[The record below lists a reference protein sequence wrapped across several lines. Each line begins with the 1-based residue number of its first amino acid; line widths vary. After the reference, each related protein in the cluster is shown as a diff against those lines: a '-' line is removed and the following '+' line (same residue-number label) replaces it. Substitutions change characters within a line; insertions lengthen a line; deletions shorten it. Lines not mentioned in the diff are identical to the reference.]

1 MCSSDLFMFQNFT
14 IKQKIV
20 IPLSLII
27 GLFTVSSVLNVMT
40 TSKQS
45 ELSDT
50 LNEQIVPNLFTI
62 EDAYRDLYQAT
73 SAVQGIALA
82 ETQADIDHHIHEY
95 KDNAYKALPRMEKVI
110 ELSRAGVMPASHGAD
125 VQKLVSLGQKW
136 LQSYEVM
143 LSKPQSQ
150 WLSYYNE
157 HKNTFEEQFVDVR
170 AQLNVVKSAI
180 EDKQGELKS
189 DISAATARAESILEM
204 GIIVVILA
212 ALGMVFLLLRTVLK
226 PLNDIKDAMAQIA
239 SGDGDLSQ
247 RIQINTQ
254 DEIGQLAK
262 AFNEFVSKI
271 QATVSQV
278 IDSSNTLRQEMA
290 NLSSL
295 TETIADSTVSQ
306 QRDSEA
312 VAAAVHEMQV
322 TSRNVSESANEA
334 AVASQTANDELS
346 NTNVILEQ
354 TVGSIRDLAGEIESA
369 SHVINTLDNDVSDIA
384 SVLDVIRGIAEQ
396 TNLLAL
402 NAAIE
407 AARAGEQGRGF
418 AVVADEVRSLASR
431 TQQST
436 GEIQA
441 MIEKLQSGA
450 GQAVEVMR
458 GSQNSSEETIQ
469 SAGRAS
475 ESLAEILNAISR
487 MNEMNTHIATA
498 ASQQSTVSDEVN
510 TNVQGIADSSTSIVD
525 IVTQAQQSLAML
537 SQQTKRLDQQV
548 SQFRV

>member
-1 MCSSDLFMFQNFT
+1 MFQNFT

-306 QRDSEA
+306 QHDSEA

-537 SQQTKRLDQQV
+537 SQQTQRLDQQV

>member
-1 MCSSDLFMFQNFT
+1 MFQNFT

-125 VQKLVSLGQKW
+125 VQKLVTLGQKW

-212 ALGMVFLLLRTVLK
+212 ALGMVFLLLRTVIK

-537 SQQTKRLDQQV
+537 SQQTQRLDQQV

>member
-1 MCSSDLFMFQNFT
+1 MFQNFT

-125 VQKLVSLGQKW
+125 VQKLVTLGQKW

-180 EDKQGELKS
+180 EDKQVELKS

-537 SQQTKRLDQQV
+537 SQQTQRLDQQV

>member
-1 MCSSDLFMFQNFT
+1 MFQNFT

-125 VQKLVSLGQKW
+125 VQKLVTLGQKW

-295 TETIADSTVSQ
+295 TATIADSTVSQ

-475 ESLAEILNAISR
+475 ESLTEILNAISR

-537 SQQTKRLDQQV
+537 SQQTQRLDQQV

>member
-1 MCSSDLFMFQNFT
+1 MFQNFT

-125 VQKLVSLGQKW
+125 VQKLVTLGQKW

-212 ALGMVFLLLRTVLK
+212 SLGMVFLLLRTVLK

-295 TETIADSTVSQ
+295 TATIADSTVSQ

-510 TNVQGIADSSTSIVD
+510 TNVQSIADSSTSIVD

-537 SQQTKRLDQQV
+537 SQQTQRLDQQV

>member
-1 MCSSDLFMFQNFT
+1 MFQNFT

-125 VQKLVSLGQKW
+125 VQKLVTLGQKW

-295 TETIADSTVSQ
+295 TATIADSTVSQ

-458 GSQNSSEETIQ
+458 GSQNSSEETIH

-537 SQQTKRLDQQV
+537 SQQTQRLDQQV

>member
-1 MCSSDLFMFQNFT
+1 MFQNFT

-125 VQKLVSLGQKW
+125 VQKLVTLGQKW

-247 RIQINTQ
+247 RIQINAQ

-295 TETIADSTVSQ
+295 TATIADSTVSQ

-537 SQQTKRLDQQV
+537 SQQTQRLDQQV

>member
-1 MCSSDLFMFQNFT
+1 MFQNFT

-125 VQKLVSLGQKW
+125 VQKLVTLGQKW

-180 EDKQGELKS
+180 EDKQAELKS

-312 VAAAVHEMQV
+312 VAAPVHEMQV

-537 SQQTKRLDQQV
+537 SQQTQRLDQQV

>member
-1 MCSSDLFMFQNFT
+1 MFQNFT

-110 ELSRAGVMPASHGAD
+110 ELSRTGVMPASHGAD
-125 VQKLVSLGQKW
+125 VQKLVTLGQKW

-537 SQQTKRLDQQV
+537 SQQTQRLDQQV
-548 SQFRV
+548 SQFRI

>member
-1 MCSSDLFMFQNFT
+1 MFQNFT

-82 ETQADIDHHIHEY
+82 ETQADIDHHINEY

-125 VQKLVSLGQKW
+125 VQKLVTLGQKW

-262 AFNEFVSKI
+262 EFNEFVSKI

-295 TETIADSTVSQ
+295 TATIADSTVSQ

-537 SQQTKRLDQQV
+537 SQQTQRLDLQV

>member
-1 MCSSDLFMFQNFT
+1 MFQNFT

-475 ESLAEILNAISR
+475 ASLAEILNAISR

-537 SQQTKRLDQQV
+537 SQQTQRLDQQV

>member
-1 MCSSDLFMFQNFT
+1 MFQNFT

-125 VQKLVSLGQKW
+125 VQKLVTLGQKW

-189 DISAATARAESILEM
+189 DISASTARAESILEM

-295 TETIADSTVSQ
+295 TATIADSTVSQ

-537 SQQTKRLDQQV
+537 SQQTQRLDQQV

>member
-1 MCSSDLFMFQNFT
+1 MFQNFT

-125 VQKLVSLGQKW
+125 VQKLVTLGQKW

-295 TETIADSTVSQ
+295 TATIADSTVSQ

-312 VAAAVHEMQV
+312 VATAVHEMQV

-537 SQQTKRLDQQV
+537 SQQTQRLDQQV

>member
-1 MCSSDLFMFQNFT
+1 MFQNFT

-125 VQKLVSLGQKW
+125 VQKLVTLGQKW

-180 EDKQGELKS
+180 EDKQRELKS

-295 TETIADSTVSQ
+295 TATIADSTVSQ

-537 SQQTKRLDQQV
+537 SQQTQRLDQQV

>member
-1 MCSSDLFMFQNFT
+1 MFQNFT

-143 LSKPQSQ
+143 LGKPQSQ

-189 DISAATARAESILEM
+189 DISAATAREESILEM

-537 SQQTKRLDQQV
+537 SQQTQRLDQQV

>member
-1 MCSSDLFMFQNFT
+1 MFQNFT

-125 VQKLVSLGQKW
+125 VQKLVTLGQKW

-295 TETIADSTVSQ
+295 TATIADSTVSQ

-537 SQQTKRLDQQV
+537 SQQTQRLDQQV

>member
-1 MCSSDLFMFQNFT
+1 MFQNFT

-537 SQQTKRLDQQV
+537 SQQTQRLDQQV
-548 SQFRV
+548 SQFRI

>member
-1 MCSSDLFMFQNFT
+1 MFQNFT

-125 VQKLVSLGQKW
+125 VQKLVTLGQKW
-136 LQSYEVM
+136 LLSYEVM

-537 SQQTKRLDQQV
+537 SQQTQRLDQQV

>member
-1 MCSSDLFMFQNFT
+1 MFQNFT
-14 IKQKIV
+14 IKKKIV

-125 VQKLVSLGQKW
+125 VQKLVTLGQKW

-295 TETIADSTVSQ
+295 TATIADSTVSQ

-537 SQQTKRLDQQV
+537 SQQTQRLDQQV

>member
-1 MCSSDLFMFQNFT
+1 MFQNFT

-226 PLNDIKDAMAQIA
+226 PLNDIKDAMVQIA

-537 SQQTKRLDQQV
+537 SQQTQRLDQQV

>member
-1 MCSSDLFMFQNFT
+1 MFQNFT

-125 VQKLVSLGQKW
+125 VQKLVTLGQKW

-295 TETIADSTVSQ
+295 TETIANSTVSQ

-537 SQQTKRLDQQV
+537 SQQTQRLDQQV

>member
-1 MCSSDLFMFQNFT
+1 MFQNFT

-125 VQKLVSLGQKW
+125 VQKLVTLGQKW

-295 TETIADSTVSQ
+295 TATIADSTVSQ

-354 TVGSIRDLAGEIESA
+354 TVGSIRDLVGEIESA

-525 IVTQAQQSLAML
+525 IVTKAQQSLAML
-537 SQQTKRLDQQV
+537 SQQTQRLDQQV

>member
-1 MCSSDLFMFQNFT
+1 MFQNFT

-125 VQKLVSLGQKW
+125 VQKLVTLGQKW

-226 PLNDIKDAMAQIA
+226 PLNDIKEAMAQIA

-295 TETIADSTVSQ
+295 TATIADSTVSQ

-537 SQQTKRLDQQV
+537 SQQTQRLDQQV

>member
-1 MCSSDLFMFQNFT
+1 MFQNFT

-136 LQSYEVM
+136 LQSYEMM

-450 GQAVEVMR
+450 GQAVEVMC

-537 SQQTKRLDQQV
+537 SLQTQRLDQQV

>member
-1 MCSSDLFMFQNFT
+1 MFQNFT

-271 QATVSQV
+271 QSTVSQV

-295 TETIADSTVSQ
+295 TATIADSTVSQ

-537 SQQTKRLDQQV
+537 SQQTQRLDQQV

>member
-1 MCSSDLFMFQNFT
+1 MFQNFT

-50 LNEQIVPNLFTI
+50 LNEQIVPNLFMI

-537 SQQTKRLDQQV
+537 SQQTQRLDQQV

>member
-1 MCSSDLFMFQNFT
+1 MFQNFT

-73 SAVQGIALA
+73 SAIQGIALA

-537 SQQTKRLDQQV
+537 SLQTQRLDQQV

>member
-1 MCSSDLFMFQNFT
+1 MFQNFT

-125 VQKLVSLGQKW
+125 VQKLVTLGQKW

-295 TETIADSTVSQ
+295 TATIADSTVSQ

-369 SHVINTLDNDVSDIA
+369 SHVINTLNNDVSDIA

-537 SQQTKRLDQQV
+537 SQQTQRLDLQV

>member
-1 MCSSDLFMFQNFT
+1 MFQNFT

-125 VQKLVSLGQKW
+125 VQKLVTLGQKW

-537 SQQTKRLDQQV
+537 SQQTQRLDLQV

>member
-1 MCSSDLFMFQNFT
+1 MFQNFT

-537 SQQTKRLDQQV
+537 SQQTQKLDQQV

>member
-1 MCSSDLFMFQNFT
+1 MFQNFT

-125 VQKLVSLGQKW
+125 VQKLVTLGQKW

-278 IDSSNTLRQEMA
+278 IDSSNTLRQEMS

-295 TETIADSTVSQ
+295 TATIADSTVSQ

-537 SQQTKRLDQQV
+537 SQQTQRLDQQV

>member
-1 MCSSDLFMFQNFT
+1 MFQNFT

-226 PLNDIKDAMAQIA
+226 PLNNIKDAMAQIA

-295 TETIADSTVSQ
+295 TATIADSTVSQ

-537 SQQTKRLDQQV
+537 SLQTQRLDQQV

>member
-1 MCSSDLFMFQNFT
+1 MRECRTSKLNSG
-14 IKQKIV
+14 
-20 IPLSLII
+20 II

-125 VQKLVSLGQKW
+125 VQKLVTLGQKW

-537 SQQTKRLDQQV
+537 SQQTQRLDQQV